1 MKQELSYMI
10 HQRLRPFPDHF
21 LWGSASAAYQI
32 EGAWNEDGKGLSVW
46 DVFTKISSQAQ
57 FIIASHSP
65 ILLGYPEAEIFS
77 FDGEQIAEVNYEDTD
92 HYTLTKYFLQ
102 HREKLLAELFLDDV

>member
-1 MKQELSYMI
+1 MKIL
-10 HQRLRPFPDHF
+10 HDL
-21 LWGSASAAYQI
+21 
-32 EGAWNEDGKGLSVW
+32 
-46 DVFTKISSQAQ
+46 TKSNQAQ

-65 ILLGYPEAEIFS
+65 ILLGYPEADIFS
-77 FDGEQIAEVNYEDTD
+77 FDGEQITELNYEDTD

>member
-1 MKQELSYMI
+1 IYLLDEPEAALSPAR
-10 HQRLRPFPDHF
+10 QLAF
-21 LWGSASAAYQI
+21 LKI
-32 EGAWNEDGKGLSVW
+32 LHDL
-46 DVFTKISSQAQ
+46 TKSNQAQ

-65 ILLGYPEAEIFS
+65 ILLGYPEADIFS
-77 FDGEQIAEVNYEDTD
+77 FDGEQITEVNYEDTD